1 MSVAGDFSEPQ
12 RYDMRKVH
20 VFDNVSL
27 DGFFVDAHGDMSWAH
42 KHDDEWNAFAS
53 SNASGNA
60 ALLFGRV
67 TYQMMAAFWP
77 TPQAAEMLPAV
88 AAGMNASEK
97 IVFSRTLD
105 SVSWQNTTLV
115 KGDLVAEVTRL
126 KQQPG
131 PDLVILGSGSLVS
144 QLTEARLIDE
154 YQLVVNPVVLG
165 RGRPLFET
173 VTDRRTL
180 VLRKTRSFRNG
191 CIVLWYEP
199 A

>member
-1 MSVAGDFSEPQ
+1 
-12 RYDMRKVH
+12 MRKLN

-27 DGFFVDAHGDMSWAH
+27 DGFFVDAKGDMSWAH

-53 SNASGNA
+53 SNASGKA
-60 ALLFGRV
+60 ALLMGRV
-67 TYQMMAAFWP
+67 TYEMMAAFWP

-105 SVSWQNTTLV
+105 SASWQNTTLI
-115 KGDLVAEVTRL
+115 KGDLVTAVTRL

-131 PDLVILGSGSLVS
+131 PDLLILGSGSLVS
-144 QLTEARLIDE
+144 QLTEARLIDG
-154 YQLVVNPVVLG
+154 YQLVLNPVVLG
-165 RGRPLFET
+165 RGRTLFET
-173 VTDRRTL
+173 VKDRRPL
-180 VLRKTRSFRNG
+180 ALRKTKSFSNG
-191 CIVLWYEP
+191 NIVLWYEP